1 MARNKHL
8 EMLDSKQKSM
18 SIAYSTRER
27 FYYKRQA
34 SRLKKELEKEHE
46 EEKEKEKEVI
56 PCLQQ

>member
-1 MARNKHL
+1 MARNKYL
-8 EMLDSKQKSM
+8 EMMDSKQKSM

-46 EEKEKEKEVI
+46 EKEKEVI
-56 PCLQQ
+56 PCLQ